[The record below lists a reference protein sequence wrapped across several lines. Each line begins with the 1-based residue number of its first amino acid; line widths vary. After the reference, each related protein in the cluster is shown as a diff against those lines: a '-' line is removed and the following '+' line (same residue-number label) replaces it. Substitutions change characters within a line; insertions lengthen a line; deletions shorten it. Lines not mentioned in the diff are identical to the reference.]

1 MSEFRL
7 LFSILRHSQIYF
19 AISLLCIIN
28 RFLFIFLIS
37 FSCEFR
43 FLFSVLCHSQIYFAI
58 SLLCIINRFLF
69 IFLIS
74 FSCEFRFRFL
84 AYNSCKFEFRFCYLY
99 HFSSL
104 SFSLPHVTDGFSF
117 SYKEKNDLAVVLFLL
132 NKV

>member
-1 MSEFRL
+1 MSEFRF
-7 LFSILRHSQIYF
+7 LFSVLFYSQIYF

-74 FSCEFRFRFL
+74 FSCKFRFRFL
-84 AYNSCKFEFRFCYLY
+84 AYNSCKFEFLFCYLY